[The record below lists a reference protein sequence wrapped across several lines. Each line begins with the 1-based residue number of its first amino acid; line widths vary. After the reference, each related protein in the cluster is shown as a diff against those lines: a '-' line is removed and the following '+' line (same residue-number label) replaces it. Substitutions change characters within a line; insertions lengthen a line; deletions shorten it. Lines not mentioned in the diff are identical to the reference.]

1 MMIAA
6 GEGESAG
13 DEMGNEELSD
23 DNLSLFSHSAAE
35 AEDSKHADRGNAGA
49 PIDDAPFLAEVF
61 CNKVA
66 DNHDVQLMGIATA
79 AQQLVQWLDDS
90 RSYCDH
96 LEWGHSQ
103 EMSNIIDEKDQ
114 EIGALQKILDQER
127 LSFGCVQR
135 EYDELRYMYPSSQT
149 EMFDQLMGRIETLE
163 KRLATKDSV
172 ELDLFRAHDEVRD

>member
-1 MMIAA
+1 M
-6 GEGESAG
+6 
-13 DEMGNEELSD
+13 
-23 DNLSLFSHSAAE
+23 
-35 AEDSKHADRGNAGA
+35 
-49 PIDDAPFLAEVF
+49 
-61 CNKVA
+61 
-66 DNHDVQLMGIATA
+66 QLMGIATA

-96 LEWGHSQ
+96 LEWDHSQ

-127 LSFGCVQR
+127 LYFGRVQH

-163 KRLATKDSV
+163 KRLAMKDSV
-172 ELDLFRAHDEVRD
+172 ELDLYQAHDEVRDLKGRVMEQDRDLNFIDGKMRT

>member
-1 MMIAA
+1 M
-6 GEGESAG
+6 
-13 DEMGNEELSD
+13 
-23 DNLSLFSHSAAE
+23 SLFSHSAAE
-35 AEDSKHADRGNAGA
+35 AEDSEHADRGDAGA

-61 CNKVA
+61 CNKVE

-79 AQQLVQWLDDS
+79 TQQLVLWLDDN

-96 LEWGHSQ
+96 LEWDHSQ

-127 LSFGCVQR
+127 LYFGRVQR

-163 KRLATKDSV
+163 KRLTTKDSV
-172 ELDLFRAHDEVRD
+172 ELDLYRAHDEVRDLKGPCTGAGS

>member
-35 AEDSKHADRGNAGA
+35 AKDSEHADRGDAGA

-61 CNKVA
+61 CNKVE
-66 DNHDVQLMGIATA
+66 DNHDVQLMGIAPA
-79 AQQLVQWLDDS
+79 AQQLLQWLDDS

-96 LEWGHSQ
+96 LEWFSLLC
-103 EMSNIIDEKDQ
+103 SYLVWKLRSVAANIE
-114 EIGALQKILDQER
+114 
-127 LSFGCVQR
+127 S
-135 EYDELRYMYPSSQT
+135 RYN
-149 EMFDQLMGRIETLE
+149 RI
-163 KRLATKDSV
+163 
-172 ELDLFRAHDEVRD
+172 